1 MLIPAIDFKGGRVVQ
16 LIQGE
21 REALATDDLDGWLEK
36 FASYPLIQVI
46 DLDAAMGT
54 GDNSDMV
61 ERVCAV
67 RACQVGGGIR
77 SIQRAE
83 RWLKAGAT
91 RVIVGSA
98 LFSYAKPGAVG
109 LTATDRVNRDT
120 AAAFT
125 AALGADAIVAAAD
138 SRGGMIVTHGWKR
151 ATSIALIDAMR
162 TLTPYVGGFLATL
175 VDTEGLMQGL
185 DFELVAE
192 LRAATN
198 RRLIVAGGVRD
209 NADVERLEALGAD
222 AVAGMAIYTG
232 KIQLRNDGMTG

>member
-16 LIQGE
+16 LVQGE
-21 REALATDDLDGWLEK
+21 REALATDDLVGWLTK
-36 FASYPLIQVI
+36 FAPYPLIQVI

-54 GDNSDMV
+54 GDNAALV
-61 ERVCAV
+61 ARVCAA

-77 SIQRAE
+77 SIDRAR
-83 RWLKAGAT
+83 RWIDAGAA

-98 LFSYAKPGAVG
+98 FFAKGDDNA
-109 LTATDRVNRDT
+109 DRVNLE
-120 AAAFT
+120 AAAEFSQ
-125 AALGADAIVAAAD
+125 ALGPDALIAAAD

-151 ATSIALIDAMR
+151 TTTLALADAV
-162 TLTPYVGGFLATL
+162 TALSPYVGGFLATL

-185 DFELVAE
+185 DFDQVAR
-192 LRAATN
+192 LRAATT

-209 NADVERLEALGAD
+209 KDDVERLKQLGAD

-232 KIQLRNDGMTG
+232 RIALQRRSP